1 MFAYRFLARGGLGA
15 VNQFMWPLPEG
26 SIPGAWVGPRADTTT
41 LGVYAQRLSDLPY
54 WVHDELYRVELR
66 GGVQTL
72 SLGVLA
78 SELRLVERV
87 SDWNESL
94 RRDFGESCIE
104 RLRQCAANTHD
115 ERGEPLIAR
124 CLIECDV
131 REIPQSLAQNGMTRH
146 GTGGNLLAQYIIDAV
161 NVLNAGLTAS
171 VAHVARVA
179 LSESPQLAA
188 KHNEQLAQSQWLQH
202 RLGLPS
208 DTLQ

>member
-1 MFAYRFLARGGLGA
+1 MFAYRFFARGGLGA
-15 VNQFMWPLPEG
+15 VNQFIWPLPEG
-26 SIPGAWVGPRADTTT
+26 SIPGAWVGPQADTTT

-54 WVHDELYRVELR
+54 WVHDELYRVELG

-78 SELRLVERV
+78 NEMRLVERV
-87 SDWNESL
+87 GGWNESL
-94 RRDFGESCIE
+94 RRDFGQSCVD
-104 RLRQCAANTHD
+104 RLRRCAANSHD
-115 ERGEPLIAR
+115 ERGEPIIAR
-124 CLIECDV
+124 CLTECDV
-131 REIPQSLAQNGMTRH
+131 RELPQVLAANDMTGRS
-146 GTGGNLLAQYIIDAV
+146 TVGNLLMQYIIDAV

>member
-26 SIPGAWVGPRADTTT
+26 STPGAWVGPQADTTA
-41 LGVYAQRLSDLPY
+41 LGVFAQRLSDLPY

-66 GGVQTL
+66 GSVQTL
-72 SLGVLA
+72 SLGILA
-78 SELRLVERV
+78 GEMRLVERV
-87 SDWNESL
+87 SGWNESL
-94 RRDFGESCIE
+94 RLDFGESCIE

-115 ERGEPLIAR
+115 ARGEPLIAR

-131 REIPQSLAQNGMTRH
+131 RELPQVLAANDMSRH
-146 GTGGNLLAQYIIDAV
+146 TMGGNLLVQYIIDAV
-161 NVLNAGLTAS
+161 NVLRAGFTAS

-188 KHNEQLAQSQWLQH
+188 KHNEQLAQGQWLQR
-202 RLGLPS
+202 RLDLPS
-208 DTLQ
+208 E